1 MSINVQAKQD
11 YSFLFSG
18 LGSGAS
24 GVGGSNFLGDYMA
37 IKNGSYGKLMRAY
50 YGTSASD
57 SVKSIANSNSST
69 TKTGNLTSADKKAYA
84 KVETAADALKDSAD
98 ALLATGSKS
107 LFNEK
112 DITTT
117 DENGVETTKK
127 GYDTDAI
134 YKAVNSFV
142 TNYNDTVKA
151 AANVNDS
158 SVTNRVNSMMNN
170 TRVNEKMLNKIGVTV
185 NDDGT
190 LSLDKDTFMK
200 ADMKTVKNIFNGNG
214 SYGYQTSAQASL
226 INYAAEHASNRS
238 GFYNTN
244 GDYSDIFNSGNLFNS
259 YL

>member
-11 YSFLFSG
+11 YSFLFSS

-50 YGTSASD
+50 YGTNASD
-57 SVKSIANSNSST
+57 SVKSIADTNSST
-69 TKTGNLTSADKKAYA
+69 MKTGNLTSEDKKAYA

-98 ALLATGSKS
+98 ALLSKS
-107 LFNEK
+107 LFSEK

-117 DENGVETTKK
+117 DENGEETTTR

-134 YKAVNSFV
+134 YKAVNNFV
-142 TNYNDTVKA
+142 TKYNDTVKA
-151 AANVNDS
+151 AANVDDN
-158 SVTNRVNSMMNN
+158 SVSNRVNSMMNN
-170 TRVNEKMLNKIGVTV
+170 TRINEKMLNKVGVTV

-200 ADMKTVKNIFNGNG
+200 ADIRAVKTLFNGNG

-226 INYAAEHASNRS
+226 ISYAAEHASNRS
-238 GFYNTN
+238 GFYSPK
-244 GDYSDIFNSGNLFNS
+244 GYYDDSFSSGNLFNS